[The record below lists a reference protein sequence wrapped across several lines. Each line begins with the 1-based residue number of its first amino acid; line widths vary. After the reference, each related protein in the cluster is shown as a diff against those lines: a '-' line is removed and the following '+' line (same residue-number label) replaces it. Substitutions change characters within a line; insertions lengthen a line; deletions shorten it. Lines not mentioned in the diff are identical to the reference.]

1 VAVGDEPNVLV
12 GGWVGENLY
21 RSGGKGDAPV
31 GPVGDAVA
39 HGEGLLVG
47 VEAGVLGC
55 CLVKG
60 SKPLGAKELG
70 HDLSFVL
77 AAG

>member
-1 VAVGDEPNVLV
+1 
-12 GGWVGENLY
+12 
-21 RSGGKGDAPV
+21 V

-70 HDLSFVL
+70 HGLSFVL